1 MRCPMHMQ
9 HVNALI
15 TPVYW
20 YFHCDFQQN
29 IAVFCAISEFVLL
42 LLFADASCS
51 IQWRYRK
58 LFFSSGR
65 GREVTVETV
74 VKVYLIPQLN
84 RGSGERRKLLRGSGT
99 LGPENGVWAFYA

>member
-9 HVNALI
+9 HMNAVI

-29 IAVFCAISEFVLL
+29 IALFCVISDFVLL
-42 LLFADASCS
+42 LLFADASCL

-58 LFFSSGR
+58 LFFFAGR
-65 GREVTVETV
+65 DTGREVTVDIV
-74 VKVYLIPQLN
+74 VEV
-84 RGSGERRKLLRGSGT
+84 
-99 LGPENGVWAFYA
+99 